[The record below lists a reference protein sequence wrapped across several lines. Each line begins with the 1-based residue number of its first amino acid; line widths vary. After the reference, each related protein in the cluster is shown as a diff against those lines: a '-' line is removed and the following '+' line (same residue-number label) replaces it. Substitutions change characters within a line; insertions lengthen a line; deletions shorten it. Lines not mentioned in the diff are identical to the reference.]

1 MKNDATIKMAVTAAD
16 FAVAQTLIAAYVQ
29 WLGMDLAFQQF
40 DKEMDSLPQMYNAQ
54 HGGLFIAYRLQ
65 QAVGVAGLRQ
75 FSAAEGEVKRMFVQ
89 TDCRGM
95 RIGQLLLSACIDA
108 AKKLGYHSVKL
119 DTIDTMKPA
128 IQLYTA
134 NGFVEIKAY
143 RHNPH
148 EAAKYFELQLK

>member
-1 MKNDATIKMAVTAAD
+1 MKNVATIKMATTTVD
-16 FAVAQTLIAAYVQ
+16 FTVAKTLIAAYVQ

-40 DKEMDSLPQMYNAQ
+40 DKEMGSLPEMYSPI
-54 HGGLFIAYRLQ
+54 HGGLFIAFHLQ

-75 FSAAEGEVKRMFVQ
+75 LSATEGEVKRMFIEPGS
-89 TDCRGM
+89 RGLG
-95 RIGQLLLSACIDA
+95 IGQLLLSACIDA
-108 AKKLGYHSVKL
+108 AKKLSYHSVKL

-128 IQLYTA
+128 IQLYKA

-148 EAAKYFELQLK
+148 KDAKYFELQLK